1 MTVTPLYAGLLALLY
16 LFLTFRVIRFRRGN
30 RVDMG
35 DGGHALLQRY
45 VRAHANFAEYAP
57 FALLLIAFVELGAA
71 PQLLVHALASLLV
84 LGRLS
89 HAWGVSQL
97 KEDYRFRV
105 AGMAMTF
112 TSILLAAA
120 WLLYHAVFMPLA

>member
-16 LFLTFRVIRFRRGN
+16 LFLTFRVIRFRRGQ

-57 FALLLIAFVELGAA
+57 IGLLLLLLLEQGSWSRWLLHILGMM
-71 PQLLVHALASLLV
+71 LV
-84 LGRLS
+84 LGRLF
-89 HAWGVSQL
+89 HAWAFSVAEL
-97 KEDYRFRV
+97 REWPRV
-105 AGMAMTF
+105 AGMVLTTTMLAVAGVLC
-112 TSILLAAA
+112 LLRG
-120 WLLYHAVFMPLA
+120 LGLA